1 MKKIGGFMAVL
12 GILAIVMNFLD
23 RVPRLLMWIYNWGDT
38 TAWIIKIGLVVV
50 GGALYFLGPKEVE
63 EVTAEEAQPTTET
76 KSE

>member
-50 GGALYFLGPKEVE
+50 GGALYLLGPKEVE
-63 EVTAEEAQPTTET
+63 EVEESREVSETE
-76 KSE
+76 K